1 MDKALKLKLA
11 LVFVVLIIA
20 LFNYEQHFLKNTDT
34 IYSFGHIPFMVASM
48 SFGVIISASVYNL
61 ALFVYVRSL
70 QYIYYAVAQLS
81 TLFFLINLDSL
92 FISPFDEIF
101 GLKSPLLFEISQVF
115 MLFFSALFIQEFLQT
130 YQRAK
135 LHRLIRV
142 ILYLSMLDLLFVL
155 IFSHTILTKFIPIF
169 IPIWLILSEARR
181 LIKDKD
187 KPFYFLI
194 YGWYLVLFTVALEYI
209 GFINFTGVVF
219 PFLHVT
225 FALESLILSLAIS
238 YKFKLLEDEKR
249 VQQTLLLQ
257 QSRLASMGE
266 MIAIIA
272 HQWRQ
277 PLNFLSFA
285 LMHIK
290 KNSDG
295 NEESKQT
302 IKEANEQLQYMSK
315 TIEDFRNFYNPGKTK
330 EEFDIQIACE
340 NAIKISSIKVALQVK
355 ENFIFFGNKNEFEQ
369 AVLNIINNA
378 KDISIQRKI
387 KNPKITILINKPTIT
402 ISDNAGG
409 IEKKYLNKIFEPYF
423 STKKG
428 SDGIGLYIA
437 KTIIEKEMKGKLE
450 VKTDDNGAG
459 FIVSL

>member
-340 NAIKISSIKVALQVK
+340 NAIKISSTKVALQVK